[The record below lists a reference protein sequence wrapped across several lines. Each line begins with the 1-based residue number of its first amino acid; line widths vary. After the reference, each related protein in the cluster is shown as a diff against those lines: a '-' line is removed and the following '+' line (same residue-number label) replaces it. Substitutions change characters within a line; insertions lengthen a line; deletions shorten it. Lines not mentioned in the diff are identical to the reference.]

1 VDNRA
6 KSDADHAR
14 LVVAGELVAAVTH
27 DLRQPLTALEMNVA
41 AALRL
46 IDHELASV
54 PADKR
59 SALADAGDALKDA
72 LLEGHRMREALQ
84 ALQDLAVHREPA
96 LSPTAIENCAK
107 DAARLLSSDATAR
120 HIAITVACE
129 DGLPQVMADEALV
142 RQGLVNVLLDA
153 LASGAAR
160 GSGPGRIAVTVR
172 SPNPGWVEIRVAYP
186 EGDMELEPPEPASL
200 ALARSV
206 AEIHG
211 ASLTTERSADRA
223 RTVVLCWPTR
233 RPTHNT
239 IAAAEDRVD
248 LASG

>member
-1 VDNRA
+1 MDNRA

-14 LVVAGELVAAVTH
+14 LIVAGELVAAVTH

-46 IDHELASV
+46 IDHEVSLV

-59 SALADAGDALKDA
+59 APLADAAEALKDA

-84 ALQDLAVHREPA
+84 ALQDLAVRREPA
-96 LSPTAIENCAK
+96 LRPTSLEECAR

-120 HIAITVACE
+120 HISITVAC
-129 DGLPQVMADEALV
+129 DAGLPRVMADEALV

-160 GSGPGRIAVTVR
+160 GTGPGRIAIEVR
-172 SPNPGWVEIRVAYP
+172 GTGLSWVEVRVAYP
-186 EGDMELEPPEPASL
+186 EGDMDLEPPEPASL

-206 AEIHG
+206 AEVHG
-211 ASLTTERSADRA
+211 ASLATERGADRA
-223 RTVVLCWPTR
+223 RTVVMRWPTGR
-233 RPTHNT
+233 QEIGLT
-239 IAAAEDRVD
+239 AVEDRVER
-248 LASG
+248 ASG